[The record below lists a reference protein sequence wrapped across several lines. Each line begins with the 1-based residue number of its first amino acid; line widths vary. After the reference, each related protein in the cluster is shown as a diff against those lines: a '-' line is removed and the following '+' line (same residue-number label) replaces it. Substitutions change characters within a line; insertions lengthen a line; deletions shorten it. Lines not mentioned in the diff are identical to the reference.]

1 MTERFK
7 DWYQTI
13 IRTVDKGIVT
23 DPLGDM
29 VELVTDNGKGPKVT
43 QVSNGAPLIEDGDKP
58 NISIENSNRQ
68 IKVDNINLT
77 RNQEIELEY
86 TVRLKVDDPTF
97 VSNQWYPTNNETILR
112 PTPER
117 TNDRLEFGR
126 PSVKFQKADFTIPVE
141 KYGQILIKGMRTIGN
156 CGLIK
161 LPSRYK
167 NKMDRIGRMLNPSI
181 LRQIRI
187 GREIFHR
194 LKVEKPIRIESL
206 NQTELL
212 DISSLP

>member
-1 MTERFK
+1 M
-7 DWYQTI
+7 
-13 IRTVDKGIVT
+13 
-23 DPLGDM
+23 
-29 VELVTDNGKGPKVT
+29 
-43 QVSNGAPLIEDGDKP
+43 IEDGDKP

-126 PSVKFQKADFTIPVE
+126 PSVKFQK
-141 KYGQILIKGMRTIGN
+141 QILPF
-156 CGLIK
+156 L
-161 LPSRYK
+161 
-167 NKMDRIGRMLNPSI
+167 
-181 LRQIRI
+181 
-187 GREIFHR
+187 
-194 LKVEKPIRIESL
+194 
-206 NQTELL
+206 
-212 DISSLP
+212 